1 MNRAVFICCAIIALA
16 AALAAALGAAQ
27 VHGAETGTI
36 TGSVDKPAAITA
48 VAAVN
53 RDLPDKK
60 YSGTIDAKTG
70 VFTIKDLPL
79 RASYD
84 VILDAGP
91 ARLEGVNLK
100 VPRSDYEEEQ
110 PLTKE
115 DVEVL
120 KKAAL
125 SLNKFENK
133 VEVLAVSGN
142 IQHAAVLLHKLR
154 TEGFINSQPGEVI
167 WRLEVQCFE
176 RPDETWVKRQ
186 DELAVVHYR
195 RRIQKTE
202 YDKVALTL
210 EPALGGVELTAKQP
224 EVKLPKVAAPPADPG
239 VRVHAQKDK

>member
-1 MNRAVFICCAIIALA
+1 MKQGAFIRCAI
-16 AALAAALGAAQ
+16 AALAAGLGA
-27 VHGAETGTI
+27 VGARAATGSI
-36 TGSVDKPAAITA
+36 TGSVDTASVITA

-60 YSGTIDAKTG
+60 YPGTIDAKTG

-79 RASYD
+79 GASYD

-91 ARLEGVNLK
+91 ARLEGVNLR

-115 DVEVL
+115 DVEAL
-120 KKAAL
+120 KKIAL

-133 VEVLAVSGN
+133 VEVLAVAGN
-142 IQHAAVLLHKLR
+142 NQHAAVVLHKLR

-167 WRLEVQCFE
+167 WRLEVQRFE

-186 DELAVVHYR
+186 DELATVHFR
-195 RRIQKTE
+195 RRVQKTE
-202 YDKVALTL
+202 HDKVALTL
-210 EPALGGVELTAKQP
+210 DPALGGIELTAKQP
-224 EVKLPKVAAPPADPG
+224 EVKLAKVAAPPAGPG
-239 VRVHAQKDK
+239 VRVREEKGKDR